1 MYLECGANDVYLE
14 CGVNDVYLTCVFS
27 RPWGEILWYMY
38 NTWMSQLSFRGSIC
52 DSGGIVGSSYVMVSA
67 LKCVMTCKSEKG
79 PLWGSRLWYQ
89 LGSIFYENHYR
100 VWVVFGSKSC
110 PMEGLLDVIFRIRMG
125 IPIPYPMLSLLIQYF
140 ISGE

>member
-1 MYLECGANDVYLE
+1 M
-14 CGVNDVYLTCVFS
+14 NDVYLTCVFS

-89 LGSIFYENHYR
+89 LGSIVMKIIIVSGSFLAASLAQWR
-100 VWVVFGSKSC
+100 VCWMSFFV
-110 PMEGLLDVIFRIRMG
+110 
-125 IPIPYPMLSLLIQYF
+125 
-140 ISGE
+140 